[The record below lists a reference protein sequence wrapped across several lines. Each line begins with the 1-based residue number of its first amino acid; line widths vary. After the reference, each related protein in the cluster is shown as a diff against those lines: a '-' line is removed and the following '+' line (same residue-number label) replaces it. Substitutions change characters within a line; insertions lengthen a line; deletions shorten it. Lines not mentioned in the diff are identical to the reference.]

1 MKSES
6 DWHHEKVHSLRQ
18 RVETTEGLN
27 IRKYSVAPE
36 VCDHIKAV
44 SDKTCPLFPLE
55 LLDLSLITQ
64 LT

>member
-44 SDKTCPLFPLE
+44 SDKSCPASLFSLE
-55 LLDLSLITQ
+55 LLDISLITQ
-64 LT
+64 